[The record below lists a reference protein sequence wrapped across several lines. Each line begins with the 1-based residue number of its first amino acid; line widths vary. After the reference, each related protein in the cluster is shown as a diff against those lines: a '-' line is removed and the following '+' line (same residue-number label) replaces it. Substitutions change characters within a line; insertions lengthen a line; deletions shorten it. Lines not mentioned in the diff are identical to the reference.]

1 VFFAPATAICLED
14 ELPGTGDFP
23 ISEDREVDVVPVV
36 QKLPFLFSDRTA
48 PAAPS
53 TPMVTDAGSVTLNW
67 SYDSEPDLAGY
78 RVYRSS
84 SSGGGYQPIGPF
96 LAPSLTQRHRLEKP
110 RTTSSAPSTP
120 PATKARRRPK
130 CPRKGENDDR
140 KIQSLVRSTRARPEG
155 SGGGAW
161 RWGRSFLAAGVGAC
175 LSGSETCLACARPRR
190 SPRSPRRQGVR
201 TGTSRLEPALRRNP
215 TARDCLCEDDR

>member
-96 LAPSLTQRHRLEKP
+96 LARPFLD
-110 RTTSSAPSTP
+110 TTPPLGKTAYYVVRAFDTSGNESTP
-120 PATKARRRPK
+120 SPEVSE
-130 CPRKGENDDR
+130 KGGER
-140 KIQSLVRSTRARPEG
+140 
-155 SGGGAW
+155 
-161 RWGRSFLAAGVGAC
+161 
-175 LSGSETCLACARPRR
+175 
-190 SPRSPRRQGVR
+190 
-201 TGTSRLEPALRRNP
+201 
-215 TARDCLCEDDR
+215 